1 MNARSVPQF
10 QRKAL
15 FTALSGALL
24 MGLSMPMAHAQDT
37 EATIEE
43 VVVVGSQI
51 RGARITGALPVT
63 VVGGDAIDSSAAVSG
78 DDLFRSIPEAGDITF
93 NGTYLGGG
101 NSNAARGDV
110 STVSLRGLA
119 QGNTLVLLNGRRS
132 VVHPTSQTDN
142 ETPVFGY
149 NVNALPV
156 SGLERVEILKDGA
169 AALYGSDAVA
179 GVVNNVL
186 KSDFEGVEIDMQY
199 GSAEGDEWTA
209 NAVFGTDFA
218 EGRGNLSVYVGTS
231 QKDAIMADSQDYLL
245 YSDRRELVEGT
256 SFEGLVAFDQR
267 STTGPWG
274 GFQGLGNSGAVR
286 ANGVAF
292 TDAAGNFLVQPST
305 LTGCGYQLGNGKCYA
320 TGAVTANSK
329 RDLRT
334 ESRFYDGATVLPSA
348 ERYNTFAFMNYDISD
363 DVAFFGEVGL
373 YNAETEALGTPPS
386 SLASTPIFMPANA
399 YWNPLGPVGS
409 PNRLPGLN
417 IPAAGLPI
425 QIRNLSFWDFGGR
438 VIAVENHQSRFLAGL
453 RGEVSGWSWESAL
466 LYSDATVTD
475 SQDHAS
481 SSATQAAIS
490 RTTPDA
496 YNPFQ
501 GGDLSFFSSPDP
513 DSKNL
518 ASTIDSMRIVAVR
531 ENTAS
536 LALWD
541 FKVSKADLF
550 ALPGGDIGM
559 AAGVELRSE
568 KYEDNRDSRQDTST
582 KYTDIV
588 FGTTYGSDLMGHS
601 PSPDVKGD
609 RKVTS
614 AYVEFGIPIVSPE
627 MDIPFMEAIDLQI
640 AGRYEDYND
649 IGDVAKPKVAAS
661 WDIIEGMRI
670 RGSWSE
676 GFKAPNLEV
685 LNIPLLER
693 LNGRNDY
700 VKCEADLR
708 AGRITS
714 FATCT
719 QNYGVPG
726 LRQGN
731 AALVPE
737 ESESFSYGFVF
748 EPMFIPDQFGS
759 IILTVDRWNIQQTG
773 IVGVLDE
780 QSAMNLDYLARLS
793 GGTNPLVGRAAPT
806 PAEIAAFAGT
816 GLAPAGEVLYVN
828 AAFTN
833 LRPLE
838 VGGVDFGL
846 VYQNEFGELGDLTL
860 NLNVTKLEDFFQE
873 ADPQQQILLD
883 AKTAG
888 VINAGVPLT
897 GFSDLIAQAGNPEI
911 KWTLSATWSRGPVQ
925 VGFMTQYTDDVIQPT
940 VLDAARN
947 PWKVDSL
954 QTYNL
959 YAQYSMAGFLDGE
972 TTLRVGARNLTDEQ
986 PPLASGGYL
995 GNLHQPQGR
1004 YTYASVRHAF

>member
-1 MNARSVPQF
+1 MTINRVPQF
-10 QRKAL
+10 KRNAL
-15 FTALSGALL
+15 FTAFSSALL
-24 MGLSMPMAHAQDT
+24 MSLGAQGAHAQDS

-63 VVGGDAIDSSAAVSG
+63 VVGTGTIDSSAAVSG
-78 DDLFRSIPEAGDITF
+78 DDLFRAIPEAGDITF

-119 QGNTLVLLNGRRS
+119 QGNTLLLLNGRRA

-218 EGRGNLSVYVGTS
+218 EGRGNLSLYVGTS
-231 QKDAIMADSQDYLL
+231 QKDAIMADAQDYLL
-245 YSDRRELVEGT
+245 YSDRRDLVRGT

-267 STTGPWG
+267 STTSPWG
-274 GFQGLGNSGAVR
+274 GFQGLGNTGAIR
-286 ANGVAF
+286 SNGVAF
-292 TDAAGNFLVQPST
+292 TDAAGNFLVQPSS
-305 LTGCGYQLGNGKCYA
+305 LSGCGYQLGGGKCFA

-329 RDLRT
+329 RDLRS

-348 ERYNTFAFMNYDISD
+348 ERYNTFAFVNYEISE
-363 DVAFFGEVGL
+363 DVAFFGELGL
-373 YNAETEALGTPPS
+373 YNAETEALGSAPS
-386 SLASTPIFMPANA
+386 SLASTPIYMPANA

-417 IPAAGLPI
+417 IPASGLPI

-438 VIAVENHQSRFLAGL
+438 LIHVENHQSRFLAGL
-453 RGEVSGWSWESAL
+453 RGEAGGWSWESAL
-466 LYSDATVTD
+466 LYNDATVTD

-481 SSATQAAIS
+481 SSATQLAMA

-501 GGDLSFFSSPDP
+501 GGDLSFFPNPAPASA
-513 DSKNL
+513 NL

-541 FKVSKADLF
+541 FKVSKPDIF
-550 ALPGGDIGM
+550 SLPGGDVGM

-568 KYEDNRDSRQDTST
+568 KYEDNRDSRQDTSLT
-582 KYTDIV
+582 YTDMV
-588 FGTTYGSDLMGHS
+588 FGTVYGSDLMGHS

-609 RKVTS
+609 RKVSS
-614 AYVEFGIPIVSPE
+614 AYVEFGIPLVSPE
-627 MDIPFMEAIDLQI
+627 MDIPLVESMDLQI

-649 IGDVAKPKVAAS
+649 IGDVAKPKVAGS
-661 WDIIEGMRI
+661 WDVIEGVRL
-670 RGSWSE
+670 RSSWSE

-693 LNGRNDY
+693 LNGRTDY
-700 VKCEADLR
+700 IKCEADLR
-708 AGRITS
+708 ARRITS
-714 FATCT
+714 YATCT
-719 QNYGVPG
+719 HSYGVPG

-731 AALVPE
+731 ADLVPE
-737 ESESFSYGFVF
+737 ESESFSYGVVF
-748 EPMFIPDQFGS
+748 EPMFIPDAFGS
-759 IILTVDRWNIQQTG
+759 VILTVDRWNIQQTG

-780 QSAMNLDYLARLS
+780 QSAINLDYLARLS

-806 PAEIAAFAGT
+806 PAEVAAFAGT
-816 GLAPAGEVLYVN
+816 GIAPAGEVLYVN

-838 VGGVDFGL
+838 VGGIDFGV
-846 VYQNEFGELGDLTL
+846 VYQNEFGDLGDLTL
-860 NLNVTKLEDFFQE
+860 NFNVTKLEDFFQE
-873 ADPQQQILLD
+873 AAPQQQILLD

-888 VINAGVPLT
+888 VINPAVPLT

-911 KWTLSATWSRGPVQ
+911 KWTLSATWSRGPMQ
-925 VGFMTQYTDDVIQPT
+925 VGFMTQFTDEVLQPT
-940 VLDAARN
+940 VLDAAGN
-947 PWKVDSL
+947 PWVVDSL

-959 YAQYSMAGFLDGE
+959 YAQYSMSGLLDGE

-1004 YTYASVRHAF
+1004 YSYASIRHAF